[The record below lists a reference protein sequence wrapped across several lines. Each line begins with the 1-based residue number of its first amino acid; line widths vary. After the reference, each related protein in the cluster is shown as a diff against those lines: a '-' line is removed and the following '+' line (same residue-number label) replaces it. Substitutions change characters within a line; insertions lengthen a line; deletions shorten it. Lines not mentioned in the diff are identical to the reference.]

1 MSSMN
6 VHVSVERSGRKNQ
19 GRDFQVLKG
28 NKRINKVPKFMLI
41 HEKDE
46 HDFLVILGD
55 LGLGRVDIEIDKKKI
70 ANF

>member
-46 HDFLVILGD
+46 HDFW
-55 LGLGRVDIEIDKKKI
+55 
-70 ANF
+70 

>member
-1 MSSMN
+1 MN

-19 GRDFQVLKG
+19 GRAFDGRKVLKG